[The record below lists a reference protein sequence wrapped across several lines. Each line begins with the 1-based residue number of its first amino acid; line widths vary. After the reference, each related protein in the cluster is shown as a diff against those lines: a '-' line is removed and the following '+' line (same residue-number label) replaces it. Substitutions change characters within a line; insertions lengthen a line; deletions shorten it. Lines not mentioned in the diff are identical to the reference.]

1 MMKQVTIAGQTVPAI
16 GIGTWHMG
24 DRPDQRETEIA
35 AIRAGIAA
43 GARVID
49 TAEMYGSGRAEDL
62 VGEAL
67 APVDR
72 QQIYLIS
79 KVLPENASRQRMA
92 ASLDASLRRLRTN
105 YLDLYLYHWRGNVPL
120 AETVAEL
127 QRLQQTGKIRSWGVS
142 NFDIDDL
149 KELWQLPGGDQAVA
163 NEDLYHLGSRGLDY
177 AVLPWQREHQLPLI
191 AYSPLA
197 QRDAWGHHLTTNETV
212 KAIAAQ
218 HHVSIYQVL
227 LAWVIHQPQV
237 LAIPQTSSV
246 AHMTQN
252 VAAGDLTLSPAELAQ
267 LDQAFPAPTTK
278 QPLDIL

>member
-1 MMKQVTIAGQTVPAI
+1 MMKQVTIDGQSVPAI

-67 APVDR
+67 APIDR
-72 QQIYLIS
+72 QQIYLVS

-92 ASLDASLRRLRTN
+92 ASLDASLRRLRTD

-127 QRLQQTGKIRSWGVS
+127 QRLQQTGKIRAWGVS

-177 AVLPWQREHQLPLI
+177 AVLPWQRDHQLPLI
-191 AYSPLA
+191 AYSPIA
-197 QRDAWGHHLTTNETV
+197 QGDAWGHHLTTNETV
-212 KAIAAQ
+212 KTLAAQ
-218 HHVSIYQVL
+218 HHVSVYQIL

-252 VAAGDLTLSPAELAQ
+252 VAAAGLTLSPAELAQ
-267 LDQAFPAPTTK
+267 LNQAFPAPTTK

>member
-1 MMKQVTIAGQTVPAI
+1 MKQVMLDGQSVPAM

-67 APVDR
+67 APIDR

-79 KVLPENASRQRMA
+79 KVLPENASRQRMT
-92 ASLDASLRRLRTN
+92 ASLDASLRRLRTD

-127 QRLQQTGKIRSWGVS
+127 QRLQQTGKIRAWGVS
-142 NFDIDDL
+142 NFDIADL

-177 AVLPWQREHQLPLI
+177 AVLPWQRAHQLPLI
-191 AYSPLA
+191 AYSPIA
-197 QRDAWGHHLTTNETV
+197 QGDAWGHHLTTNETV
-212 KAIAAQ
+212 KTIAAQ
-218 HHVSIYQVL
+218 HHVSVYQIL

-252 VAAGDLTLSPAELAQ
+252 IAAADLTLSPDELAQ

-278 QPLDIL
+278 QPLDVL